1 MATNISDRNGRAL
14 EYAITIDLVKA
25 GSNASL
31 TTRAISDNA
40 RDLPKFQQ
48 LPPAL
53 QNDYLTASIKIS
65 TWVNAQFGSDSR
77 VVDRLPDLKSSV
89 ADISVKSNAKTLLLS
104 VKHNHL
110 ALKHPRPYSL
120 AQAFGFIK
128 KSIEDKKY
136 RADMKAV
143 ADKFRLAANGV
154 QKYSEAEVA
163 KQQMLVEICQV
174 CESSIN
180 KWLSTN
186 QLLSVNLFKFI
197 VSGKFYKVI
206 VETRGSIPVVK
217 IQDYLAIPLPSSA
230 NATSANN
237 RLVVKF
243 NNGWEINMRI
253 HTADKEISKP
263 SNQLSLKFDAQRDA
277 GTVNEIT
284 L

>member
-1 MATNISDRNGRAL
+1 MAINISDRNGRAL
-14 EYAITIDLVKA
+14 EYAITTDLVKA
-25 GSNASL
+25 SSYASL
-31 TTRAISDNA
+31 TLRAISDNA
-40 RDLPKFQQ
+40 RDLPKFQ
-48 LPPAL
+48 LLSSAL
-53 QNDYLTASIKIS
+53 QKDYLTASTKIS
-65 TWVNAQFGSDSR
+65 TWVNAQFGIDSK
-77 VVDRLPDLKSSV
+77 VIDRLPDLASSV
-89 ADISVKSNAKTLLLS
+89 ADIEIKSKTKTLLLS
-104 VKHNHL
+104 VKHNHF

-128 KSIEDKKY
+128 NTTVDKIH

-154 QKYSEAEVA
+154 QKYTEAEIA

-197 VSGKFYKVI
+197 VSGGFYKVI

-217 IQDYLAIPLPSSA
+217 IQDYFAISLPSSA

-237 RLVVKF
+237 RLIVKF
-243 NNGWEINMRI
+243 NNGWDINMRI
-253 HTADKEISKP
+253 HTADEKISKP
-263 SNQLSLKFDAQRDA
+263 SSQLSLKFDAQRDA
-277 GTVNEIT
+277 GGVNEIT